1 LKIEKLPGAGIGH
14 TSIRLIGIPKGGQKA
29 FFHIYIKYKPMLITA
44 YDPGW
49 INDFLTLKKL
59 LEEALKNLSF
69 SIEHIGST
77 AVPQLAAKPI
87 IDIDIVYK
95 KDTSFDVIKERLENI
110 GYYHNGNQGIPQ
122 REVFKRS
129 TITEKHE
136 ILDGIKHHLYV
147 CPADSEE
154 LQRHILF
161 RNYLIAN
168 EEARI
173 QYQNLKY
180 NIARQAN
187 QDKKKYAALKE
198 SEARTFINSII
209 NQSTFIYGT

>member
-1 LKIEKLPGAGIGH
+1 
-14 TSIRLIGIPKGGQKA
+14 
-29 FFHIYIKYKPMLITA
+29 MLIIA

-49 INDFLTLKKL
+49 INDFLTIKKM
-59 LEEALKNLSF
+59 LEEALRNLSF

-77 AVPQLAAKPI
+77 AVPQLAAKPT
-87 IDIDIVYK
+87 IDIDIVYN

-129 TITEKHE
+129 KSTEKHE

-154 LQRHILF
+154 LIRHILF

-168 EEARI
+168 EEERI

-180 NIARQAN
+180 SIAAEAK
-187 QDKKKYAALKE
+187 QDQKKYAALKE
-198 SEARTFINSII
+198 SEARTFIDSII
-209 NQSTFIYGT
+209 HQSTLIHGT